1 MYRFN
6 HVVTVKLPGELKEL
20 LIMACREDGYKSLSR
35 CLRDIIRE
43 YIRRK
48 IPEDKIPEVVKNAQ
62 KYEVD
67 VVVL

>member
-6 HVVTVKLPGELKEL
+6 GIVTVKLPGELKEL
-20 LIMACREDGYKSLSR
+20 LIMACREDGYRSISR

-43 YIRRK
+43 YIRKK
-48 IPEDKIPEVVKNAQ
+48 IPDDKIPDVIKDAQ

-67 VVVL
+67 VVVI

>member
-20 LIMACREDGYKSLSR
+20 LIMACREDNYKSLSR
-35 CLRDIIRE
+35 CLRDVIRD
-43 YIRRK
+43 YIRKK
-48 IPEDKIPEVVKNAQ
+48 IPDDKIPEVVKNAQ